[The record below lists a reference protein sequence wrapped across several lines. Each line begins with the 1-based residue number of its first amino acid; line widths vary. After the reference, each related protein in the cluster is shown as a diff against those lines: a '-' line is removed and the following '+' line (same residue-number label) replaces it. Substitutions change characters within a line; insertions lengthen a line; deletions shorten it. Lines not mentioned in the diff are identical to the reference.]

1 MDSFKVWKQVML
13 KQCATVSVRSLA
25 LGYALVGMILLTTW
39 SYLFYVTKL
48 NHLGLIFGVLG
59 MLMLSFSVY
68 RYPHKK
74 QFLLAS
80 LVISILMLTA
90 TFLYPMVLHLL
101 ANFPFFQLASL
112 GLVIISYRLWLKN
125 NSQNQQINTLQKQLE
140 EAILLTQKTPTIVET
155 AIPAPIEKSE
165 LEQLSRTCQQQAD
178 QLEKLNLELNQSYK
192 DLELFAYVASHDLQ
206 EPLRMVGN
214 FVQLLAKK
222 YKNQIDPQGVEYI
235 HYAVDGVNRMSKLI
249 HALLQFSRVGRRNIT
264 LKSANPEAILRNALV
279 YLQSQQKEQEI
290 IFNIGDFPQK
300 MLCEVQQIGIV
311 FLQLLTNACKFNQA
325 APIVIT
331 IKAEERNK
339 DFWFMIEDNGIGV
352 DLPEKK
358 RKQIFEIFKKL
369 HRKEAYGGTGIG
381 LSLCHKIVQ
390 RHGGKIWYESTKD
403 QGSRFYFTIS
413 KQIPYYE
420 DQGEETRDAS
430 LFFQN

>member
-1 MDSFKVWKQVML
+1 MDSFKVWKQLIL
-13 KQCATVSVRSLA
+13 KQCNASSARSLSV
-25 LGYALVGMILLTTW
+25 GYALIGIASFTTW
-39 SYLFYVTKL
+39 SYLFYVAKL
-48 NHLGLIFGVLG
+48 NHLELIFGMIG
-59 MLMLSFSVY
+59 MLILSFLLH

-74 QFLLAS
+74 QLLPAS
-80 LVISILMLTA
+80 LGISALMLITI
-90 TFLYPMVLHLL
+90 FIYLIVPNLL
-101 ANFPFFQLASL
+101 PKFPFFQLASF
-112 GLVIISYRLWLKN
+112 GLAIIIYRLWLKN
-125 NSQNQQINTLQKQLE
+125 NAQNIQINTLQKQLVE
-140 EAILLTQKTPTIVET
+140 TGLLTAKIPPAVDTKTPITI
-155 AIPAPIEKSE
+155 KKKE
-165 LEQLSRTCQQQAD
+165 LEQLRHTAQQQKE
-178 QLEKLNLELNQSYK
+178 QLEKLHLELNQSYK

-222 YKNQIDPQGVEYI
+222 YKTKIDPQGVEYI

-249 HALLQFSRVGRRNIT
+249 QALLQFSRVGRRNIT

-279 YLQSQQKEQEI
+279 YLQSQQKEQEV

-300 MLCEVQQIGIV
+300 MLCEAQQTGIV

-325 APIVIT
+325 SPIIIT
-331 IKAEERNK
+331 IKAEERSK
-339 DFWFMIEDNGIGV
+339 DYWFMIEDNGIGV

-369 HRKEAYGGTGIG
+369 HRKEAYEGTGIG

-420 DQGEETRDAS
+420 DQAEETRDAS